1 MIQINE
7 VSRQDRPL
15 RREWQAP
22 RVIESMAK
30 DSESKTHGAATP
42 DSHYLSNDYGNTS

>member
-1 MIQINE
+1 MDSLSKQTRLNQ
-7 VSRQDRPL
+7 SL

-22 RVIESMAK
+22 RVFQGALE